1 MEDGFGSGQDGKGRS
16 NVMKLHE
23 TSTQRF
29 VKEYANWKISILE
42 DLAKSFPEKATMLKV
57 NIVIIRENVKG
68 WERSLITTDEV
79 MRKIAEF

>member
-1 MEDGFGSGQDGKGRS
+1 MPIRAGSADRKET
-16 NVMKLHE
+16 VMKLHE
-23 TSTQRF
+23 KSTQRF

-42 DLAKSFPEKATMLKV
+42 DLAKSFPEKETMLKV